1 MIYRL
6 VDILEDIDFG
16 CEEREGELPLMAVAV
31 LEDPDNNKIRFKMP
45 DALFTKRGLQAGD
58 SVYIDE
64 DDTLRKAITS
74 PDWTREFSSK
84 DIDVAGF
91 VRDMED
97 LVNGRKKKW
106 ICPFC
111 GGHIV
116 VLGKDGDE
124 NHIGCDSC
132 DMRIDLSAT
141 LM

>member
-16 CEEREGELPLMAVAV
+16 CEEREGDLPLMAVAV
-31 LEDPDNNKIRFKMP
+31 LEDPDNNKIRFKMA
-45 DALFTKRGLQAGD
+45 DALFTQRGLQAGD

-74 PDWTREFSSK
+74 PDWTKEFGSK

>member
-16 CEEREGELPLMAVAV
+16 CEEREGDLPLMAVAV
-31 LEDPDNNKIRFKMP
+31 LEDPDNNKISFKMA
-45 DALFTKRGLQAGD
+45 DDLFTQRDLKVGD

-74 PDWTREFSSK
+74 PDWTKEFSSK

-106 ICPFC
+106 ICSFC
-111 GGHIV
+111 GGHVV

>member
-31 LEDPDNNKIRFKMP
+31 LEDPDNNKIRFKMA
-45 DALFTKRGLQAGD
+45 DALFTQRGLHAGD

-74 PDWTREFSSK
+74 PDWTKEFGSK

>member
-16 CEEREGELPLMAVAV
+16 CEEREGDLPLMAVAV
-31 LEDPDNNKIRFKMP
+31 LEDPDNNKIRFKMA

-84 DIDVAGF
+84 DIEI
-91 VRDMED
+91 R
-97 LVNGRKKKW
+97 L
-106 ICPFC
+106 
-111 GGHIV
+111 
-116 VLGKDGDE
+116 
-124 NHIGCDSC
+124 
-132 DMRIDLSAT
+132 
-141 LM
+141 

>member
-74 PDWTREFSSK
+74 PDWTKEFGSK

-91 VRDMED
+91 VRDMAD

>member
-1 MIYRL
+1 MKNRYSHKAIYVFL
-6 VDILEDIDFG
+6 IIILGVIAFF
-16 CEEREGELPLMAVAV
+16 LFAPLSKEKENVY
-31 LEDPDNNKIRFKMP
+31 L
-45 DALFTKRGLQAGD
+45 
-58 SVYIDE
+58 YIDE

-74 PDWTREFSSK
+74 PDWTKEFSSK

>member
-16 CEEREGELPLMAVAV
+16 CEEREGDLPLMAVAV
-31 LEDPDNNKIRFKMP
+31 LEDPDNNKIRFKMA
-45 DALFTKRGLQAGD
+45 DALFTQRGLQAGD

>member
-16 CEEREGELPLMAVAV
+16 CGEREGDRPLMAVAV
-31 LEDPDNNKIRFKMP
+31 LEDPDKNQIRFKMA
-45 DALFTKRGLQAGD
+45 DNLFTQRGLQAGD

-74 PDWTREFSSK
+74 PDWTKEFGSK

-97 LVNGRKKKW
+97 LVSGRKKKW

-116 VLGKDGDE
+116 VLGKDGEE

>member
-45 DALFTKRGLQAGD
+45 DALFTKRGRQAGD

-74 PDWTREFSSK
+74 PDWTKEFGSK
-84 DIDVAGF
+84 DIDGF
-91 VRDMED
+91 GERQSGGIPIAAHSGSEQYGQDGEITDVCLFFHAYD
-97 LVNGRKKKW
+97 LIFSV
-106 ICPFC
+106 F
-111 GGHIV
+111 
-116 VLGKDGDE
+116 
-124 NHIGCDSC
+124 
-132 DMRIDLSAT
+132 
-141 LM
+141 

>member
-31 LEDPDNNKIRFKMP
+31 LEDPDNNKIRFKMA
-45 DALFTKRGLQAGD
+45 DALFTQRGLQAGD

-74 PDWTREFSSK
+74 PDWTKEFGSK

-132 DMRIDLSAT
+132 DMRIDLSAA

>member
-74 PDWTREFSSK
+74 PDWTKEFGSN

>member
-31 LEDPDNNKIRFKMP
+31 LEDPDNNKIRFKMA
-45 DALFTKRGLQAGD
+45 DDLFTQRDLKVGD

-74 PDWTREFSSK
+74 PDWTKEFGSK

>member
-16 CEEREGELPLMAVAV
+16 CEEREGSRPLMAVAV
-31 LEDPDNNKIRFKMP
+31 LEDTDKNQIRFKME

-74 PDWTREFSSK
+74 PDWTKEFGSK

-97 LVNGRKKKW
+97 LVSGRKKKW

>member
-16 CEEREGELPLMAVAV
+16 CEERKGDRPLMAVAV
-31 LEDPDNNKIRFKMP
+31 LEDPDKNQIRFKMA
-45 DALFTKRGLQAGD
+45 DNLFTQRGLQAGD

-74 PDWTREFSSK
+74 PDWTKEFGSK

-97 LVNGRKKKW
+97 LVNGQKKKW

>member
-16 CEEREGELPLMAVAV
+16 CEEREGDLPLMAVAV
-31 LEDPDNNKIRFKMP
+31 LEDPDNNKIRFKMA
-45 DALFTKRGLQAGD
+45 DALFTQRGLQAGD

-97 LVNGRKKKW
+97 LVNSRKKKW

>member
-16 CEEREGELPLMAVAV
+16 CEEREGDLPLMAVAV
-31 LEDPDNNKIRFKMP
+31 LEDPDNNKIRFKMA

-74 PDWTREFSSK
+74 PDWTKEFGSK

>member
-16 CEEREGELPLMAVAV
+16 CEEREGDLPLMAVAV
-31 LEDPDNNKIRFKMP
+31 LEDPDNNKIRFKMA
-45 DALFTKRGLQAGD
+45 DDLFTQRDLKVGD

-74 PDWTREFSSK
+74 PDWTKEFGSK

>member
-1 MIYRL
+1 MANIDLTKYGITGVTEIVHNPSYDYL
-6 VDILEDIDFG
+6 FKAEMDPSLEGFDKG
-16 CEEREGELPLMAVAV
+16 VLTELGAV
-31 LEDPDNNKIRFKMP
+31 N
-45 DALFTKRGLQAGD
+45 
-58 SVYIDE
+58 VYIDE

-74 PDWTREFSSK
+74 PDWTKEFGSK

>member
-74 PDWTREFSSK
+74 PDWTKEFSSK

>member
-16 CEEREGELPLMAVAV
+16 CEEREGDLPLMAVAV
-31 LEDPDNNKIRFKMP
+31 LEDPDNNKIRFKMA
-45 DALFTKRGLQAGD
+45 DALFTQRGLQAGD

-74 PDWTREFSSK
+74 PDWTKEFSSK

>member
-16 CEEREGELPLMAVAV
+16 CEEREGDLPLMAVAV
-31 LEDPDNNKIRFKMP
+31 LEDPDNNKIRFKMA
-45 DALFTKRGLQAGD
+45 DALFTQRGLQAGD

-91 VRDMED
+91 VKDMED

>member
-31 LEDPDNNKIRFKMP
+31 LEDPDNNKIRFKMA
-45 DALFTKRGLQAGD
+45 DALFTQRGLQAGD

>member
-16 CEEREGELPLMAVAV
+16 CEEREGDLPLMAVAV
-31 LEDPDNNKIRFKMP
+31 LEDPDNNKIRFKMA
-45 DALFTKRGLQAGD
+45 DDLFTQRDLKVGD

-74 PDWTREFSSK
+74 PDWTKEFSSK

-111 GGHIV
+111 GGHVV

>member
-16 CEEREGELPLMAVAV
+16 CEEREGDLPLMAVAV
-31 LEDPDNNKIRFKMP
+31 LEDPDNNKIRFKMA

-64 DDTLRKAITS
+64 EDTLRKAITS
-74 PDWTREFSSK
+74 PDWTKEFGSK

-124 NHIGCDSC
+124 NHIGCDNC
-132 DMRIDLSAT
+132 DMRIDLSAS

>member
-16 CEEREGELPLMAVAV
+16 CEEREGDLPLTAVAV
-31 LEDPDNNKIRFKMP
+31 LEDPDNNKIRFKMA
-45 DALFTKRGLQAGD
+45 DDLFTQRDLKVGD

-74 PDWTREFSSK
+74 PDWTKEFSSK

>member
-16 CEEREGELPLMAVAV
+16 CEEREGDLPLMAVAV
-31 LEDPDNNKIRFKMP
+31 LEDPDNNKICFKMA
-45 DALFTKRGLQAGD
+45 DALFTQRGLQAGD

-74 PDWTREFSSK
+74 PDWTKEFSSK

-116 VLGKDGDE
+116 VLGKDGEE

>member
-1 MIYRL
+1 
-6 VDILEDIDFG
+6 
-16 CEEREGELPLMAVAV
+16 
-31 LEDPDNNKIRFKMP
+31 MP

-74 PDWTREFSSK
+74 PDWTKEFSSK

>member
-45 DALFTKRGLQAGD
+45 DTLFTKRGLQAGD

-74 PDWTREFSSK
+74 PDWTKEFSSK

>member
-6 VDILEDIDFG
+6 VDILEAIDFG
-16 CEEREGELPLMAVAV
+16 CEEREGDLPLMAVAV
-31 LEDPDNNKIRFKMP
+31 LEDPDNNKIRFKMA
-45 DALFTKRGLQAGD
+45 DALFTKRDLKVGD

-74 PDWTREFSSK
+74 PDWTKEFGSK

>member
-16 CEEREGELPLMAVAV
+16 CEEREGDLPLMAVAV

-74 PDWTREFSSK
+74 PDWTKEFGSK

-91 VRDMED
+91 VRDMKD

>member
-16 CEEREGELPLMAVAV
+16 CEEREGDLPLTAVAV
-31 LEDPDNNKIRFKMP
+31 LEDPDNNKIRFKMA
-45 DALFTKRGLQAGD
+45 DDLFTQRDLKVGD

-74 PDWTREFSSK
+74 PDWTKEFGSK

-132 DMRIDLSAT
+132 DMRIDLSAS

>member
-64 DDTLRKAITS
+64 DDTLRKVITS
-74 PDWTREFSSK
+74 PDWTK
-84 DIDVAGF
+84 DFGGIDVDVSGF
-91 VRDMED
+91 VKDMED

>member
-16 CEEREGELPLMAVAV
+16 CEEREGDLPLMAVAV
-31 LEDPDNNKIRFKMP
+31 LEDPDNNKIRFKMA
-45 DALFTKRGLQAGD
+45 DALFTQRGLQAGD

-97 LVNGRKKKW
+97 VVNSRKKKW

>member
-64 DDTLRKAITS
+64 DDTLRKAITT
-74 PDWTREFSSK
+74 PDWTKEFGSK
-84 DIDVAGF
+84 DIDVA
-91 VRDMED
+91 VQNE
-97 LVNGRKKKW
+97 
-106 ICPFC
+106 
-111 GGHIV
+111 
-116 VLGKDGDE
+116 LGDVSVDIIHD
-124 NHIGCDSC
+124 NIC
-132 DMRIDLSAT
+132 DMVRNEGYALYNGSTQQKDRPAGGW
-141 LM
+141 

>member
-16 CEEREGELPLMAVAV
+16 CEEREGDLPLMAVAV

-97 LVNGRKKKW
+97 LVNSRKKKW

>member
-16 CEEREGELPLMAVAV
+16 CEEREGDLPLMAVAV
-31 LEDPDNNKIRFKMP
+31 LEDPDNNKIRFKMA
-45 DALFTKRGLQAGD
+45 DALFTQRGLQAGD

-97 LVNGRKKKW
+97 LVNSRKKKW

-132 DMRIDLSAT
+132 DMRIDLSAS